1 MCDYSLMEFPNR
13 LAAEGE
19 VLMVHRF
26 YSGSMGLASPEDCC
40 RAHSTPVKAK
50 TFWGAVKEFFHPV
63 VEAHRTTAV
72 CIPPGARLILHDVP
86 AQMQKQLAVGQEE
99 EVSFVQLSAV
109 ANSYRDAVRFGNGQT
124 IRLQELREGQRVE
137 VMDMGF
143 GVAEEPSAAG
153 ITQEIPVFTGRRE

>member
-40 RAHSTPVKAK
+40 RAHTKPVQSR
-50 TFWGAVKEFFHPV
+50 TFWGAVKEFFHPT
-63 VEAHRTTAV
+63 ETHRTTAV

-86 AQMQKQLAVGQEE
+86 VQMQKQLTIGQDE
-99 EVSFVQLSAV
+99 EVTFVQLSAL
-109 ANSYRDAVRFGNGQT
+109 ANSYRDAVRFRNGQT

-143 GVAEEPSAAG
+143 GAAEEPTDIG
-153 ITQEIPVFTGRRE
+153 IAQQILVLTGNRR

>member
-40 RAHSTPVKAK
+40 RAHTRPVKAI
-50 TFWGAVKEFFHPV
+50 TFWGTVKEFFHPA
-63 VEAHRTTAV
+63 EMHRTTAV

-86 AQMQKQLAVGQEE
+86 AQMQKQLAIGQDE
-99 EVSFVQLSAV
+99 EVTFVQLSAL
-109 ANSYRDAVRFGNGQT
+109 ANSYRDAVRFRSGRT

-143 GVAEEPSAAG
+143 GAAEEPSAAG
-153 ITQEIPVFTGRRE
+153 IAQEIPMFSGHRF